1 MPAAFDPHAEVI
13 AAPATPPGRG
23 AVAVVRVSGPDLQPL
38 ACELTGRSGW
48 KPRYAH
54 YAAFLAADGS
64 IIDRGL
70 ALYFPAPRS
79 YTGED
84 MLELHCHGS
93 PVVVE
98 MLLARLFQLGARP
111 AEPGEFSRRAFL
123 NGKLDLAQ
131 AEAVAA
137 LIEST
142 SEAAARAASR
152 SLEGEFSK
160 QVHALTEALMQLR
173 AYVEASIDFADED
186 IDLLAEGEV
195 SARLEGLLADL
206 KALCQRAHQGR
217 LLREGMT
224 AVIAGPP
231 NVGKSSLLN
240 CLAER
245 AAAIVSEIAGTTRDL
260 LNEHLQIDG
269 MPLHVID
276 TAGLREGGDPI
287 EREGMRRALKAMQSA
302 DRILLV
308 LDCREPGAGE
318 VLLAELPRGIPVT
331 RIYNKIDLI
340 GRPPSIEETSETA
353 VVYLSAKTGTGIALL
368 RDHLRRSMGFEAEAE
383 DALAARRRHLQALAQ
398 AQDFFQQARD
408 ELRCG
413 RTAELVAE
421 NFRLAQ
427 QALSEITGEV
437 TCEDLLGRIFAE
449 FCIGK

>member
-1 MPAAFDPHAEVI
+1 MPRTLDLHADII
-13 AAPATPPGRG
+13 AAPATPSGRG
-23 AVAVVRVSGPDLQPL
+23 AVAVVRVSGPQLKPL
-38 ACELTGRSGW
+38 AFELTGRPGW

-54 YAAFLAADGS
+54 YVAFLAEGGS
-64 IIDRGL
+64 VIDRGL
-70 ALYFPAPRS
+70 ALYFPTPRS

-98 MLLARLFQLGARP
+98 TLLKRLFQLGARP

-142 SEAAARAASR
+142 SEAAARAAQR
-152 SLEGEFSK
+152 SLEGAFSE

-173 AYVEASIDFADED
+173 VYVEASIDFADED

-195 SARLEGLLADL
+195 LARLERLLADL
-206 KALCQRAHQGR
+206 KTLCRRAHQGR

-224 AVIAGPP
+224 VVIAGPP

-245 AAAIVSEIAGTTRDL
+245 EAAIVTEIAGTTRDL
-260 LNEHLQIDG
+260 LSEHLRIDG
-269 MPLHVID
+269 MPLNVID

-287 EREGMRRALKAMQSA
+287 EREGMRRALKAMRSA

-308 LDCREPGAGE
+308 LDSREPGVGE
-318 VLLAELPRGIPVT
+318 ALVAQLPIGIPVT
-331 RIYNKIDLI
+331 RIYNKIDLLD
-340 GRPPSIEETSETA
+340 RPPGIAETSNTA
-353 VVYLSAKTGTGIALL
+353 VVHLSAKTGAGIDLL
-368 RDHLRRSMGFEAEAE
+368 KFHLKRSMGFEAEVE
-383 DALAARRRHLQALAQ
+383 DALAARRRHLKALAQ
-398 AQDFFQQARD
+398 AQDFLHQAKE
-408 ELRCG
+408 ELHLAQA
-413 RTAELVAE
+413 AELIAE
-421 NFRLAQ
+421 NLRLAQ
-427 QALSEITGEV
+427 QALFEITGEV
-437 TCEDLLGRIFAE
+437 TSDDLLGRIFAE